1 MSGVLRTCPSCP
13 VSLRE
18 PDGHY
23 PDGRTDRKRGKIM
36 ATKETTRPRP
46 KPSKVYY
53 QPTQPAM
60 RRMQDALHKYDD
72 VVSEVE
78 GRWGV
83 DRLVWLVGG
92 DLRDRFEQQMD
103 RLNAAIDKCDPS
115 IEHEVEVTLRGVAAL
130 EKAAIAAGAK
140 LLNGDYIEGRMPDG
154 RVIAITATGYEAGK
168 VKRDNR
174 EMVVYSVDEIGRI
187 IEGLNKDAPVVDAIK
202 NAFAGAEVQSVKP
215 FPANLDDEIPF

>member
-1 MSGVLRTCPSCP
+1 
-13 VSLRE
+13 
-18 PDGHY
+18 
-23 PDGRTDRKRGKIM
+23 M
-36 ATKETTRPRP
+36 ATKKTTRPRP

-60 RRMQDALHKYDD
+60 RRMQDALHRYDD

-92 DLRDRFEQQMD
+92 SLRDRFEQQMD
-103 RLNAAIDKCDPS
+103 KLNAAIGKCDPS

-130 EKAAIAAGAK
+130 EAAAIAAGAK
-140 LLNGDYIEGRMPDG
+140 PLTGDYVEGRMPDG

-174 EMVVYSVDEIGRI
+174 EMVVYSADEIGRI
-187 IEGLNKDAPVVDAIK
+187 IEGLNKEAPVVDAIK

-215 FPANLDDEIPF
+215 VPANLDDEIPF

>member
-1 MSGVLRTCPSCP
+1 
-13 VSLRE
+13 
-18 PDGHY
+18 
-23 PDGRTDRKRGKIM
+23 M
-36 ATKETTRPRP
+36 ATKKTTRPRP

-60 RRMQDALHKYDD
+60 RRMQDALHRYDD
-72 VVSEVE
+72 AVSEVE

-92 DLRDRFEQQMD
+92 ELRDRFEQQMD
-103 RLNAAIDKCDPS
+103 KLNAAIDKCDPS

-130 EKAAIAAGAK
+130 EAAAIAAGAK
-140 LLNGDYIEGRMPDG
+140 PLTGDYIEGRMPDG
-154 RVIAITATGYEAGK
+154 RVIAITATAYEAGK

-187 IEGLNKDAPVVDAIK
+187 IEGLNKEAPVVDAIK
-202 NAFAGAEVQSVKP
+202 NAFVGAEVVSVKP
-215 FPANLDDEIPF
+215 VPANLDDEIPF

>member
-1 MSGVLRTCPSCP
+1 MMVA
-13 VSLRE
+13 
-18 PDGHY
+18 
-23 PDGRTDRKRGKIM
+23 KK
-36 ATKETTRPRP
+36 TTRPRP
-46 KPSKVYY
+46 KPNKVYY

-92 DLRDRFEQQMD
+92 SLRDRFEQQMD
-103 RLNAAIDKCDPS
+103 KLNAAIDKCDPS

-130 EKAAIAAGAK
+130 EQAAIAAGAK
-140 LLNGDYIEGRMPDG
+140 PLNGDYIEGRMPDG

-187 IEGLNKDAPVVDAIK
+187 IEGLNKEAPVVDAIK

-215 FPANLDDEIPF
+215 VPANLDDEIPF

>member
-1 MSGVLRTCPSCP
+1 MMVA
-13 VSLRE
+13 
-18 PDGHY
+18 
-23 PDGRTDRKRGKIM
+23 KK
-36 ATKETTRPRP
+36 TTRPRP

-60 RRMQDALHKYDD
+60 RRMQDALHRYDD

-103 RLNAAIDKCDPS
+103 KLNAAIDKMQDV
-115 IEHEVEVTLRGVAAL
+115 EHEVEVTLRGVAAL
-130 EKAAIAAGAK
+130 EQAAIAAGAK
-140 LLNGDYIEGRMPDG
+140 PLTGDYIEGRMPDG
-154 RVIAITATGYEAGK
+154 RVIAITATAYEAGK

-174 EMVVYSVDEIGRI
+174 EMVVYSVDEVGRI
-187 IEGLNKDAPVVDAIK
+187 IEGLNKEAPVVDAIK
-202 NAFAGAEVQSVKP
+202 NAFAGAEVVSVKP
-215 FPANLDDEIPF
+215 VPANLDDEIPF

>member
-1 MSGVLRTCPSCP
+1 MMVA
-13 VSLRE
+13 
-18 PDGHY
+18 
-23 PDGRTDRKRGKIM
+23 KK
-36 ATKETTRPRP
+36 TTRQRP

-60 RRMQDALHKYDD
+60 RRMQDALHRYDD
-72 VVSEVE
+72 VVSDVE

-92 DLRDRFEQQMD
+92 DLRDRFEKQMD
-103 RLNAAIDKCDPS
+103 RLNVAIDKCDPS

-130 EKAAIAAGAK
+130 EAAAIAAGAK
-140 LLNGDYIEGRMPDG
+140 PLTGDYVEGRLPDG

-174 EMVVYSVDEIGRI
+174 EMVVYSVDEVGRI
-187 IEGLNKDAPVVDAIK
+187 IEGLNKEAPVVDAIK
-202 NAFAGAEVQSVKP
+202 NAFIGAEVQSVKP
-215 FPANLDDEIPF
+215 VKYDLDDEIPF

>member
-1 MSGVLRTCPSCP
+1 MVA
-13 VSLRE
+13 
-18 PDGHY
+18 
-23 PDGRTDRKRGKIM
+23 KK
-36 ATKETTRPRP
+36 TTRPRP

-60 RRMQDALHKYDD
+60 RRMQDALHRYDD

-130 EKAAIAAGAK
+130 EAAAIAAGAK
-140 LLNGDYIEGRMPDG
+140 PLSGDYIEGRMPDG

-187 IEGLNKDAPVVDAIK
+187 IEGLNKEAPVVDAIK
-202 NAFAGAEVQSVKP
+202 NAFAGAEVVSVKP
-215 FPANLDDEIPF
+215 VPANLDDEIPF

>member
-1 MSGVLRTCPSCP
+1 MVA
-13 VSLRE
+13 
-18 PDGHY
+18 
-23 PDGRTDRKRGKIM
+23 KK
-36 ATKETTRPRP
+36 TTRPRP

-60 RRMQDALHKYDD
+60 RRMQDALHRYDD

-92 DLRDRFEQQMD
+92 NLRDRFEQQMD

-130 EKAAIAAGAK
+130 EAAAIAAGAK
-140 LLNGDYIEGRMPDG
+140 PLSGDYIEGRMSDG

-174 EMVVYSVDEIGRI
+174 DMVVYSVDEVGRI
-187 IEGLNKDAPVVDAIK
+187 IEGLNKEAPVVDAIK
-202 NAFAGAEVQSVKP
+202 NAFAGAEVVSVKP
-215 FPANLDDEIPF
+215 VPANLDDEIPF

>member
-1 MSGVLRTCPSCP
+1 
-13 VSLRE
+13 
-18 PDGHY
+18 
-23 PDGRTDRKRGKIM
+23 M
-36 ATKETTRPRP
+36 ATKKITRPRP

-53 QPTQPAM
+53 QPTQGAM
-60 RRMQDALHKYDD
+60 RRMQDALHRYDD

-103 RLNAAIDKCDPS
+103 KLNAAIDKCDPS

-130 EKAAIAAGAK
+130 EQAAIAAGAK
-140 LLNGDYIEGRMPDG
+140 PLSGDYIEGRMPDG

-174 EMVVYSVDEIGRI
+174 DMVVYSVDEVGRI
-187 IEGLNKDAPVVDAIK
+187 IEGLNKEAPVVDAIK
-202 NAFAGAEVQSVKP
+202 NAFAGAEVVSIKP
-215 FPANLDDEIPF
+215 VPANLDDEIPF

>member
-1 MSGVLRTCPSCP
+1 
-13 VSLRE
+13 
-18 PDGHY
+18 
-23 PDGRTDRKRGKIM
+23 M
-36 ATKETTRPRP
+36 ATKKTTRQRP

-60 RRMQDALHKYDD
+60 RRMQDALHRYDD
-72 VVSEVE
+72 VVAEVE

-92 DLRDRFEQQMD
+92 DLRDRFEKQMD

-115 IEHEVEVTLRGVAAL
+115 IEHEVEVTLRGVTAL
-130 EKAAIAAGAK
+130 EQAAIAAGAK
-140 LLNGDYIEGRMPDG
+140 PLSGDYVEGRMPDG

-174 EMVVYSVDEIGRI
+174 EMVVYSADEIGRI

-202 NAFAGAEVQSVKP
+202 NAFIGAEVQSVKP
-215 FPANLDDEIPF
+215 VKYDLDDEIPF

>member
-1 MSGVLRTCPSCP
+1 M
-13 VSLRE
+13 
-18 PDGHY
+18 
-23 PDGRTDRKRGKIM
+23 M
-36 ATKETTRPRP
+36 ATKKTTRPRP

-60 RRMQDALHKYDD
+60 RRMQDALHRYDD

-103 RLNAAIDKCDPS
+103 RLNAAIDKCDPY

-130 EKAAIAAGAK
+130 EAAAIAAGAK
-140 LLNGDYIEGRMPDG
+140 PLSGDYIEGRMPDG
-154 RVIAITATGYEAGK
+154 KVIAITATGYEAGK

-174 EMVVYSVDEIGRI
+174 DMVVYSVDEVGRI
-187 IEGLNKDAPVVDAIK
+187 IEGLNKEAPVVDAIK
-202 NAFAGAEVQSVKP
+202 NAFAGAEVVSVKP
-215 FPANLDDEIPF
+215 VPANLDDEIPF

>member
-1 MSGVLRTCPSCP
+1 MMVA
-13 VSLRE
+13 
-18 PDGHY
+18 
-23 PDGRTDRKRGKIM
+23 KK
-36 ATKETTRPRP
+36 TTRPRP

-53 QPTQPAM
+53 QPTQGAM
-60 RRMQDALHKYDD
+60 RRMQDALHRYDD

-83 DRLVWLVGG
+83 DRLVWVVGG

-130 EKAAIAAGAK
+130 EQAAIAVGAK
-140 LLNGDYIEGRMPDG
+140 PLSGDYIEGRMPDG
-154 RVIAITATGYEAGK
+154 RVLAITATGYEAGK

-174 EMVVYSVDEIGRI
+174 EMVVYSADEIGRI
-187 IEGLNKDAPVVDAIK
+187 IEGLNKDAPVVNAIK

-215 FPANLDDEIPF
+215 VPANLDDEIPF

>member
-1 MSGVLRTCPSCP
+1 MMVA
-13 VSLRE
+13 
-18 PDGHY
+18 
-23 PDGRTDRKRGKIM
+23 KK
-36 ATKETTRPRP
+36 TTRPRP

-53 QPTQPAM
+53 QPTQPSM
-60 RRMQDALHKYDD
+60 RRMQDALHRYDD

-92 DLRDRFEQQMD
+92 ELRDRFEQQMD
-103 RLNAAIDKCDPS
+103 RLNTAIDKCDPS

-130 EKAAIAAGAK
+130 EQAAIAAGAK
-140 LLNGDYIEGRMPDG
+140 PLSGDYIEGRMPDG

-174 EMVVYSVDEIGRI
+174 EMVVYSVDEIGHI
-187 IEGLNKDAPVVDAIK
+187 IEGLNKEAPVVDAIK

-215 FPANLDDEIPF
+215 VPANLDDEIPF

>member
-1 MSGVLRTCPSCP
+1 
-13 VSLRE
+13 
-18 PDGHY
+18 
-23 PDGRTDRKRGKIM
+23 
-36 ATKETTRPRP
+36 
-46 KPSKVYY
+46 
-53 QPTQPAM
+53 
-60 RRMQDALHKYDD
+60 MQDALHRYDD

-103 RLNAAIDKCDPS
+103 KLNAAIDKCDPS

-130 EKAAIAAGAK
+130 EAAAIAAGAK
-140 LLNGDYIEGRMPDG
+140 PLTGDYVEGRMPDG
-154 RVIAITATGYEAGK
+154 KVIAITATGYEAGK

-174 EMVVYSVDEIGRI
+174 DMVVYSVDEIGRI
-187 IEGLNKDAPVVDAIK
+187 IEGLNKEAPVVDAIK

-215 FPANLDDEIPF
+215 VPANLDDEIPF

>member
-1 MSGVLRTCPSCP
+1 MMVA
-13 VSLRE
+13 
-18 PDGHY
+18 
-23 PDGRTDRKRGKIM
+23 KK
-36 ATKETTRPRP
+36 TTRPRP

-53 QPTQPAM
+53 QPTQGAM
-60 RRMQDALHKYDD
+60 RRMQDALHRYDD

-92 DLRDRFEQQMD
+92 DLRDRFERQMD
-103 RLNAAIDKCDPS
+103 KLNAAIDKCDPS

-130 EKAAIAAGAK
+130 ERAAIAAGAK
-140 LLNGDYIEGRMPDG
+140 PLSGDYVEGRMPDG

-202 NAFAGAEVQSVKP
+202 NAFAGAEVESVKP
-215 FPANLDDEIPF
+215 VPANLDDEIPF

>member
-1 MSGVLRTCPSCP
+1 MMVA
-13 VSLRE
+13 
-18 PDGHY
+18 
-23 PDGRTDRKRGKIM
+23 KK
-36 ATKETTRPRP
+36 TTRPRP

-60 RRMQDALHKYDD
+60 RRMQDALHRYDD

-130 EKAAIAAGAK
+130 EAAAIAAGAK
-140 LLNGDYIEGRMPDG
+140 PLTGDYIEGSMPDG

-187 IEGLNKDAPVVDAIK
+187 IEGLNKEAPVVDAIK
-202 NAFAGAEVQSVKP
+202 NAFAGAEVVSVKP
-215 FPANLDDEIPF
+215 VPANLDDEIPF

>member
-1 MSGVLRTCPSCP
+1 MEG
-13 VSLRE
+13 
-18 PDGHY
+18 
-23 PDGRTDRKRGKIM
+23 IM
-36 ATKETTRPRP
+36 ATKKTTRPRP
-46 KPSKVYY
+46 KPNKVYY

-60 RRMQDALHKYDD
+60 RRMQDALHRYDD

-83 DRLVWLVGG
+83 DRLVWVCGSSE
-92 DLRDRFEQQMD
+92 LRDRFEQQMD

-130 EKAAIAAGAK
+130 EAAAIAAGAK
-140 LLNGDYIEGRMPDG
+140 PLGGDYIEGRMPDG

-174 EMVVYSVDEIGRI
+174 EMVVYSVDEVGRI
-187 IEGLNKDAPVVDAIK
+187 IEGLNKEAPVVDAIK

-215 FPANLDDEIPF
+215 VPANLDDEIPF

>member
-1 MSGVLRTCPSCP
+1 MVA
-13 VSLRE
+13 
-18 PDGHY
+18 
-23 PDGRTDRKRGKIM
+23 KK
-36 ATKETTRPRP
+36 TTRQRP

-60 RRMQDALHKYDD
+60 RRMQDALHRYDD

-92 DLRDRFEQQMD
+92 NLRDRFEQQMD

-130 EKAAIAAGAK
+130 EAAAIAAGAK
-140 LLNGDYIEGRMPDG
+140 PLTGDYIEGRMPDG

-187 IEGLNKDAPVVDAIK
+187 IEGLNKEAPVVDAIK
-202 NAFAGAEVQSVKP
+202 NAFAGAEVVSVKP
-215 FPANLDDEIPF
+215 VPANLDDEIPF

>member
-1 MSGVLRTCPSCP
+1 
-13 VSLRE
+13 
-18 PDGHY
+18 
-23 PDGRTDRKRGKIM
+23 M
-36 ATKETTRPRP
+36 ATKKTTRSRP

-60 RRMQDALHKYDD
+60 RRMQDALHRYDD

-103 RLNAAIDKCDPS
+103 KLNSAIDKCDPS

-130 EKAAIAAGAK
+130 EAAAIAAGAK
-140 LLNGDYIEGRMPDG
+140 PLSGDYIEGRMPDG
-154 RVIAITATGYEAGK
+154 RVIAITATAYEAGK

-174 EMVVYSVDEIGRI
+174 EMVVYSADEIGRI
-187 IEGLNKDAPVVDAIK
+187 IEGLNKEAPVVDAIK
-202 NAFAGAEVQSVKP
+202 NAFAGAEVESVKP
-215 FPANLDDEIPF
+215 VPANLDDEIPF

>member
-1 MSGVLRTCPSCP
+1 MMVA
-13 VSLRE
+13 
-18 PDGHY
+18 
-23 PDGRTDRKRGKIM
+23 KK
-36 ATKETTRPRP
+36 TTRPRP

-72 VVSEVE
+72 AVSEVE

-92 DLRDRFEQQMD
+92 DLRDRFEKQMD

-115 IEHEVEVTLRGVAAL
+115 IEHEVDVTLRGVAAL
-130 EKAAIAAGAK
+130 EQAAIAAGAK
-140 LLNGDYIEGRMPDG
+140 PLSGDYIEGRMPDG

-174 EMVVYSVDEIGRI
+174 EMVVYSADEVGRI
-187 IEGLNKDAPVVDAIK
+187 IEGLNKEAPVVDAIK
-202 NAFAGAEVQSVKP
+202 NAFAGAEVESVKP
-215 FPANLDDEIPF
+215 VPANLDDEIPC

>member
-36 ATKETTRPRP
+36 ATKKTTRQRP

-60 RRMQDALHKYDD
+60 RRMQDALHRYDD

-92 DLRDRFEQQMD
+92 DLRDRFEKQMD

-115 IEHEVEVTLRGVAAL
+115 IEHEVDVTLRGVAAL
-130 EKAAIAAGAK
+130 EQAAIAAGAK
-140 LLNGDYIEGRMPDG
+140 PLSGDYVEGRMPDG
-154 RVIAITATGYEAGK
+154 RVLAITATGYEAGK

-174 EMVVYSVDEIGRI
+174 EMVVYSVDEVGRI
-187 IEGLNKDAPVVDAIK
+187 IEGLNKDVPLVDAIK

-215 FPANLDDEIPF
+215 VPANLDDEIPF

>member
-1 MSGVLRTCPSCP
+1 MMVA
-13 VSLRE
+13 
-18 PDGHY
+18 
-23 PDGRTDRKRGKIM
+23 KK
-36 ATKETTRPRP
+36 TTRPRP

-53 QPTQPAM
+53 QATQPAM
-60 RRMQDALHKYDD
+60 RRMQDALHRYDD

-103 RLNAAIDKCDPS
+103 KLNAAIDKCDPS

-130 EKAAIAAGAK
+130 EQAAIAAGAK
-140 LLNGDYIEGRMPDG
+140 PLSGDYIEGRMPDG

-174 EMVVYSVDEIGRI
+174 EMVVYSVDEVGRI
-187 IEGLNKDAPVVDAIK
+187 IEGLNKEAPVVDAIK
-202 NAFAGAEVQSVKP
+202 NAFAGAEVVSVKP
-215 FPANLDDEIPF
+215 VPANLDDEIPF

>member
-1 MSGVLRTCPSCP
+1 MVA
-13 VSLRE
+13 
-18 PDGHY
+18 
-23 PDGRTDRKRGKIM
+23 KK
-36 ATKETTRPRP
+36 TTRPRP

-60 RRMQDALHKYDD
+60 RRMQDALHRYDD
-72 VVSEVE
+72 VVSDVE

-92 DLRDRFEQQMD
+92 DLRDRFEKQMD

-130 EKAAIAAGAK
+130 EQAAIAAGAK
-140 LLNGDYIEGRMPDG
+140 PLNGDYIEGRMPDG

-174 EMVVYSVDEIGRI
+174 EMVVYSVDEVGRI
-187 IEGLNKDAPVVDAIK
+187 IEGLNKEAPVVDAIK
-202 NAFAGAEVQSVKP
+202 NAFAGAEVVSVKP
-215 FPANLDDEIPF
+215 VPANLDDEIPF

>member
-1 MSGVLRTCPSCP
+1 MMVA
-13 VSLRE
+13 
-18 PDGHY
+18 
-23 PDGRTDRKRGKIM
+23 KK
-36 ATKETTRPRP
+36 TTRPRP

-60 RRMQDALHKYDD
+60 RRMQDALHRYDD

-130 EKAAIAAGAK
+130 EAAAIAAGAK
-140 LLNGDYIEGRMPDG
+140 PLTGDYIEGRMPDG

-187 IEGLNKDAPVVDAIK
+187 IEGLNKEAPVVDAIK
-202 NAFAGAEVQSVKP
+202 NAFAGAEVVSVKP
-215 FPANLDDEIPF
+215 VPANLDDEIPF

>member
-1 MSGVLRTCPSCP
+1 
-13 VSLRE
+13 
-18 PDGHY
+18 
-23 PDGRTDRKRGKIM
+23 M
-36 ATKETTRPRP
+36 AIKKTTRPRP

-92 DLRDRFEQQMD
+92 ELRDRFEQQMD

-140 LLNGDYIEGRMPDG
+140 PLSGDYIEGRMPNG

-187 IEGLNKDAPVVDAIK
+187 IEGLNKEAPVVDAIK
-202 NAFAGAEVQSVKP
+202 NAFAGAEVESVKP
-215 FPANLDDEIPF
+215 VAANLDDEIPF

>member
-1 MSGVLRTCPSCP
+1 MMVA
-13 VSLRE
+13 
-18 PDGHY
+18 
-23 PDGRTDRKRGKIM
+23 KK
-36 ATKETTRPRP
+36 TTRPRP

-60 RRMQDALHKYDD
+60 RRMQDALHRYDD

-103 RLNAAIDKCDPS
+103 KLNSAIDKCDPS

-130 EKAAIAAGAK
+130 EQAAIAAGAK
-140 LLNGDYIEGRMPDG
+140 PLSGDYIEGRMPDG

-174 EMVVYSVDEIGRI
+174 DMVVYSVDEVGRI
-187 IEGLNKDAPVVDAIK
+187 IEGLNKEAPVVDAIK
-202 NAFAGAEVQSVKP
+202 NAFAGAEVVSVKP
-215 FPANLDDEIPF
+215 VPANLDDEIPF

>member
-1 MSGVLRTCPSCP
+1 MVA
-13 VSLRE
+13 
-18 PDGHY
+18 
-23 PDGRTDRKRGKIM
+23 KK
-36 ATKETTRPRP
+36 TTRQRP

-60 RRMQDALHKYDD
+60 RRMQDALHRYDD
-72 VVSEVE
+72 VVSDVE

-92 DLRDRFEQQMD
+92 DLRARFEQQMD

-115 IEHEVEVTLRGVAAL
+115 IEHEVEETLRGVAAL
-130 EKAAIAAGAK
+130 EQAAIAAGAK
-140 LLNGDYIEGRMPDG
+140 PLSGDYIEGRMPDG
-154 RVIAITATGYEAGK
+154 RVLAITATGYEAGK

-174 EMVVYSVDEIGRI
+174 EMVVYSADEVGRI
-187 IEGLNKDAPVVDAIK
+187 IEGLNKEAPVVDAIK

-215 FPANLDDEIPF
+215 VPANLDDEIPF

>member
-1 MSGVLRTCPSCP
+1 
-13 VSLRE
+13 
-18 PDGHY
+18 
-23 PDGRTDRKRGKIM
+23 
-36 ATKETTRPRP
+36 
-46 KPSKVYY
+46 
-53 QPTQPAM
+53 
-60 RRMQDALHKYDD
+60 MQDALHKYDD

-115 IEHEVEVTLRGVAAL
+115 IEHEVDVTLRGVAAL
-130 EKAAIAAGAK
+130 EAAAIAAGAK
-140 LLNGDYIEGRMPDG
+140 PLSGDYVEGRMPDG

-174 EMVVYSVDEIGRI
+174 EMVVYSADEIGRI
-187 IEGLNKDAPVVDAIK
+187 IEGLNKEAPVVDAIK

-215 FPANLDDEIPF
+215 VKYDLDDEIPF

>member
-1 MSGVLRTCPSCP
+1 MMV
-13 VSLRE
+13 
-18 PDGHY
+18 
-23 PDGRTDRKRGKIM
+23 GK
-36 ATKETTRPRP
+36 KTTRQRP

-60 RRMQDALHKYDD
+60 RRMQDALHRYDD
-72 VVSEVE
+72 VVSDVE

-103 RLNAAIDKCDPS
+103 RLNVAIDKCDPS

-130 EKAAIAAGAK
+130 EQAAIAAGAK
-140 LLNGDYIEGRMPDG
+140 PLTGEYIEGRMPDG

-174 EMVVYSVDEIGRI
+174 DMVVYSVDEIGRI

-202 NAFAGAEVQSVKP
+202 NAFIGAEVQSVKP
-215 FPANLDDEIPF
+215 VKYDLDDEIPF

>member
-1 MSGVLRTCPSCP
+1 MMVA
-13 VSLRE
+13 
-18 PDGHY
+18 
-23 PDGRTDRKRGKIM
+23 KK
-36 ATKETTRPRP
+36 TTRPRP

-53 QPTQPAM
+53 QATQPAM
-60 RRMQDALHKYDD
+60 RRMQDALHRYDD
-72 VVSEVE
+72 VVSDVE

-103 RLNAAIDKCDPS
+103 KLNAAIDKCDPS

-130 EKAAIAAGAK
+130 EQAAIAAGAK
-140 LLNGDYIEGRMPDG
+140 PLSGDYIEGRMPDG

-174 EMVVYSVDEIGRI
+174 EMVVYSVDEVGRI
-187 IEGLNKDAPVVDAIK
+187 IEGLNKEAPVVDAIK
-202 NAFAGAEVQSVKP
+202 NAFAGAEVVSVKP
-215 FPANLDDEIPF
+215 VPANLDDEIPF

>member
-1 MSGVLRTCPSCP
+1 
-13 VSLRE
+13 
-18 PDGHY
+18 
-23 PDGRTDRKRGKIM
+23 M
-36 ATKETTRPRP
+36 ATKKTTRQRP

-60 RRMQDALHKYDD
+60 RRMQDALHRYDD

-92 DLRDRFEQQMD
+92 ELRDRFEKQMD

-115 IEHEVEVTLRGVAAL
+115 IEHEVDVTLRGVAAL
-130 EKAAIAAGAK
+130 EAAAIASGAK
-140 LLNGDYIEGRMPDG
+140 PLSGDYVEGRMPDG
-154 RVIAITATGYEAGK
+154 RVIAITATAYEAGK

-174 EMVVYSVDEIGRI
+174 EVVVYSADEVGRI
-187 IEGLNKDAPVVDAIK
+187 IEGLNKEAPVVDAIK
-202 NAFAGAEVQSVKP
+202 NAFAGAEVESVKP
-215 FPANLDDEIPF
+215 VPANLDDEIPF